1 MKKLLV
7 AGLTGVIAATGAA
20 VALAQSTVTWP
31 SVKVTPTVS
40 PTKAGTPKHPQ
51 SVKLKTVFHWAE
63 LGSANQPVVTKFHI
77 LFPKGSLYNGAHT
90 TQCSVGTLNRS
101 GPAACPKA
109 AIMGTGT
116 GTAYADQT
124 LTHPAITVVNGG
136 AKTIY
141 FYTVLNN
148 PARVQEP
155 VIGHLTRMSGKW
167 AYSLS
172 VTVPKNLLIVA
183 GVPIELT
190 SLSVTA
196 GKGAWLETTSCNG
209 GHWPFSVTTSY
220 ENPNLSP
227 GAPGATGSAS
237 YTASTPCHK

>member
-7 AGLTGVIAATGAA
+7 AGLTGLIAAAGAA
-20 VALAQSTVTWP
+20 VALAQSTSTWP
-31 SVKVTPTVS
+31 SVTVTPTIS
-40 PTKAGTPKHPQ
+40 PDKAGTVKHPKG
-51 SVKLKTVFHWAE
+51 VKLKTVFHWAE
-63 LGSANQPVVTKFHI
+63 LGSASQPIVTNFFYQ
-77 LFPKGSLYNGAHT
+77 FPKGSLYNGAHT
-90 TQCSVGTLNRS
+90 TKCSVSTLDRS
-101 GPAACPKA
+101 GPAGCPKA
-109 AIMGTGT
+109 SIMGTGT

-136 AKTIY
+136 ATTVF

-155 VIGHLTRMSGKW
+155 VIGHIKRTSGKF

-172 VTVPKNLLIVA
+172 VTVPTNLRIVA

-196 GKGAWLETTSCNG
+196 GKGSWLETTSCNG

-220 ENPNLSP
+220 ENPNTN
-227 GAPGATGSAS
+227 ATGSAS
-237 YTASTPCHK
+237 FSSSARCHK